1 MILDQAKNYF
11 LDRIGELNQLS
22 HDKNYVNPW
31 IFVCASAFI
40 DYLAKIVSGAD
51 RGRTGYKDF
60 IKDYLSRINS
70 NYKNFTYND
79 GKKDLP
85 DQMYHVLRC
94 GILHSFS
101 FIPDS
106 RSRRSGGRDR
116 SIVLC
121 HSDERDRK
129 GWRHLM
135 FFPPSGYTGPTIV
148 TDAAL
153 FVAEDF
159 IDDLE
164 KVVNLIFA
172 DASTNATLSVNIETW
187 TSNHPPIMGNV

>member
-1 MILDQAKNYF
+1 MTLDNAKTYF
-11 LDRIGELNQLS
+11 KNRIDELKRLS
-22 HDKNYVNPW
+22 RDKSQVNPW

-40 DYLAKIVSGAD
+40 DYLAKIVNGQDMQGS
-51 RGRTGYKDF
+51 GYKGF
-60 IKDYLSRINS
+60 ISDYLSIINPVYKTFT
-70 NYKNFTYND
+70 YKN
-79 GKKDLP
+79 GKQDLP

-106 RSRRSGGRDR
+106 KSSKSGGRLR

-121 HSDERDRK
+121 HADERDRK

-135 FFPPSGYTGPTIV
+135 SYPPSGSTHPTSV

-164 KVVNLIFA
+164 NVVNHIFCQ
-172 DASTNATLSVNIETW
+172 ASTDSALKTKIKDW
-187 TSNHPPIMGNV
+187 THKHPPIMGNI